1 MPVPSPSRSAFVGPR
16 PERGDEPAGLRAERD
31 RFLGF
36 AFAAAD
42 ALIEIDGDQR
52 IVFAAG
58 ATRALLEKD
67 ARELA
72 GQSVLALVPEHDRA
86 RLIAA
91 IGEALRNG
99 RLTPIAVEFGAD
111 GRRLVVSG
119 QVLPARPKT
128 LYLALRLPRA
138 DAPAVADAR
147 RDRRTGL
154 LDKSGFSA
162 LATDLLRDRPGGAAP
177 YQMSMLETEGLSEL
191 TGRLDQRVSD
201 ELFGEIGNLLRR
213 NSIGGDA
220 AARFDGDKYGLVHE
234 RSLDLDGLRRTIEEV
249 ARRMD
254 PARIGMQVVSN
265 TMDLAAGSGS
275 GSEADCAQALLYA
288 INSFA
293 ERRGGVSL
301 REMSER
307 TQPMLVSTVERIS
320 QLRQRIARGDFGI
333 VYQPVVSLADKSVH
347 HYEALVRFGTEPSPY
362 DSIIFAEQV
371 GLIVDFDLAMTHKV
385 LARQLASKMRGANY
399 GIGINIS
406 GRSLENGPFL
416 DALRKLLRSYHML
429 RGQVMFEI
437 TESAEIRDLQVAG
450 AAIDALRK
458 DGYGVCLDDFG
469 AGASAFHYLRAL
481 HVDYVKIDGRYIRN
495 VLSAPR
501 DQPFLRAMVQ
511 LCRELGVA
519 TIGEMVETEETAR
532 FLNDLGVQYAQGYL
546 FGRPAPEPVMGGKR
560 ASPAV
565 KPAGKGS

>member
-1 MPVPSPSRSAFVGPR
+1 MPVPSPSRPAFVGLR

-42 ALIEIDGDQR
+42 ALIEIDGDRR

-58 ATRALLEKD
+58 ATRVLLEKD
-67 ARELA
+67 ARELT
-72 GQSVLALVPEHDRA
+72 GQSVLALVPEGDRG
-86 RLIAA
+86 RLTAA

-99 RLTPIAVEFGAD
+99 RLAPIAIGFGSN

-147 RDRRTGL
+147 RDQRTGL

-162 LATDLLRDRPGGAAP
+162 LATEILRDGAGGPAP
-177 YQMSMLETEGLSEL
+177 YKMSMLETEGLSEL

-213 NSIGGDA
+213 SSVGGDA

-234 RSLDLDGLRRTIEEV
+234 RNLDLAGLRRTIEEV

-265 TMDLAAGSGS
+265 TMDLAAGS

-320 QLRQRIARGDFGI
+320 QLRQRIARGDFNI

-347 HYEALVRFGTEPSPY
+347 HYEALVRFGAEPSPY

-385 LARQLASKMRGANY
+385 LARQLAGKMRGASY
-399 GIGINIS
+399 SIGINIS

-450 AAIDALRK
+450 GAIDALRK

-519 TIGEMVETEETAR
+519 TIGEMVETEETAV

-546 FGRPAPEPVMGGKR
+546 FGRPTPEPVLGGKGAR
-560 ASPAV
+560 PAA